1 MIGRLPRRL
10 RGPALAVL
18 ILLIAGGAT
27 LVPAGLRNVDSFR
40 VQRVEVVG
48 TRFLEPYSVVLAA
61 GLGPQSNVFEDPA
74 AWRAGVLTL
83 ALVSDVRIR
92 RKLPATVEITV
103 TEVEPVALV
112 AGPSLRAVDAS
123 GRLIPLDP
131 AGTPLD
137 LPILSGV
144 EARGGRLVP
153 AEGFRQALDALTAM
167 RRDAPELAERVS
179 QIERSPGQLRV
190 VFRDEAAEAL
200 LPLEASQLQLRQLRL
215 AYADLVSR
223 GELSNVR
230 RIDLRFRDQVVVS
243 FLSRPV
249 S

>member
-1 MIGRLPRRL
+1 MSGRIPRRL
-10 RGPALAVL
+10 RGPALTVL
-18 ILLIAGGAT
+18 ALLAAGGAT
-27 LVPAGLRNVDSFR
+27 LVPRGLRNVDSFR

-48 TRFLEPYSVVLAA
+48 TRFLEPYSVVKAA
-61 GLGPQSNVFEDPA
+61 GLGRDSNVFDDPA
-74 AWRAGVLTL
+74 AWRAGVMTL

-112 AGPSLRAVDAS
+112 AGPELRAVDAS
-123 GRLIPLDP
+123 GWIVPLDP
-131 AGTPLD
+131 ASTPLD

-153 AEGFRQALDALTAM
+153 AEGAKQALDALLAI
-167 RRDAPELAERVS
+167 RRDAPELAGRVS
-179 QIERSPGQLRV
+179 QIERAPGLLRV

-200 LPLEASQLQLRQLRL
+200 LPVEASELQLRQLRL

-243 FLSRPV
+243 FLRPV

>member
-1 MIGRLPRRL
+1 MTGRIPRRL
-10 RGPALAVL
+10 RSAVL
-18 ILLIAGGAT
+18 PVVVLLVAGSAT
-27 LVPAGLRNVDSFR
+27 LAPRGLSRVDSFR

-48 TRFLEPYSVVLAA
+48 TRFLEPWSVVKAA
-61 GLGPQSNVFEDPA
+61 GLGRDSNVFDDPA
-74 AWRAGVLTL
+74 GWRAGVMTM

-92 RKLPATVEITV
+92 RKLPGTVEITV

-112 AGPSLRAVDAS
+112 AGPELRAVDAT
-123 GRLIPLDP
+123 GWVVPLDP

-137 LPILSGV
+137 LPVLTGV
-144 EARGGRLVP
+144 EARGGTLVP
-153 AEGFRQALDALTAM
+153 AEGAKQALDALQAI
-167 RRDAPELAERVS
+167 RRDAPELAGRIS
-179 QIERSPGQLRV
+179 QIERAPGLLRV

-200 LPLEASQLQLRQLRL
+200 LPVDASELQLRQLRL

>member
-1 MIGRLPRRL
+1 MTGRIPRRL
-10 RGPALAVL
+10 RGPVMAGL
-18 ILLIAGGAT
+18 ILLTAGGAT
-27 LVPAGLRNVDSFR
+27 LVPEGLRKVDAFR
-40 VQRVEVVG
+40 VLRVEVVG
-48 TRFLEPYSVVLAA
+48 TRFLEPYAVVKAA
-61 GLGPQSNVFEDPA
+61 GLGRASNVFDDPA

-83 ALVSDVRIR
+83 PLVSDVRVR

-112 AGPSLRAVDAS
+112 PGPELRAVDGS
-123 GRLIPLDP
+123 GWLVPLDP
-131 AGTPLD
+131 AVTPLD

-144 EARGGRLVP
+144 AARGGRLVP
-153 AEGFRQALDALTAM
+153 AEGARQALDALLAI

-179 QIERSPGQLRV
+179 QIERTPGLLRV

-200 LPLEASQLQLRQLRL
+200 LPLEASALQLRQLRL